1 VTDTQQLLRF
11 GTFELNLSTQELRK
25 SGTLIKLSPQPL
37 KLLAMLAQRS
47 GQVVTR
53 EEIQQSLWG
62 SDTYVDF
69 EQGMNHC
76 VKQIRNALSDS
87 ADTPLYV
94 ETVPRRGYRFLAP
107 VVSKTIA
114 APPPRVVESQ
124 SGLKTRPSLPTP
136 PAPIAQPATAAQ
148 DLAPVAATARSTPP
162 EPTTVI
168 EPKSTVPAMAEI
180 PERKVTPP
188 ASRRLWTWVGV
199 AAVVLIGFLA
209 LASYWRARKAAAV
222 LTEKDNIVVAE
233 FDNTTGEPLFDNA
246 LKQALIVQLE
256 QSPFLNIL
264 SDQRVSEELR
274 FMGMP
279 GDVRLS
285 ADVARQVCQ
294 RTGSKAMMTGS
305 ISGLGGHYIIRLNSI
320 DCATGDSLAG
330 EQADADSRE
339 RVLRALGAASRRMRE
354 KLGESLAS
362 LQKYD
367 TPIEQAT
374 TPSLEALKAYSLGIR
389 MGNSQGYA
397 AAVPYFKSA
406 IDLDPNFAMAYARL
420 GTEYYNLNQPTLA
433 AQYTSKAYQL
443 RDRTSMREKL
453 YITSHYHD
461 LVSGD
466 ADQTIAA
473 YQLLQQAYPREPAS
487 YMNLNSWYNATGKY
501 DEALAQ
507 AQQALQLDPDN
518 VVNYNNLALTYVDL
532 DRLDDAQHVLD
543 QAQARKLAD
552 PALLADVYEVAF
564 LRGDSAVM
572 AHCVAAG
579 AGKPG
584 IEDQMFAL
592 QSDTEAYFGRLNKAR
607 AMTQSA
613 HDSATRAGSPE
624 TAALWRLTGAL
635 HEAELGDA
643 SRARTEANAAL
654 AASPGKNVEIL
665 AALVLARSG
674 DLARATSLAEQLVKQ
689 YPADTLVNDY
699 WVASVRAAI
708 ALQQKNPAAAVE
720 ALQTAAPYE
729 TGSPSPGIS
738 FYPVYLRG
746 VAYLQQGEAS
756 QAAGEFQKMQK
767 HRGIVLNLSTAALAK
782 LQLAR
787 AQAMAAEGAAAG
799 KSYEEFLALW
809 KDADPDLPVL
819 KQAKAE
825 YAKLQ

>member
-1 VTDTQQLLRF
+1 
-11 GTFELNLSTQELRK
+11 
-25 SGTLIKLSPQPL
+25 
-37 KLLAMLAQRS
+37 MLAQRS

-87 ADTPLYV
+87 ADTPLYI

-124 SGLKTRPSLPTP
+124 SGLQTRPAIPTP
-136 PAPIAQPATAAQ
+136 TTSPQTARPATVAQ
-148 DLAPVAATARSTPP
+148 TAAPVTAPVEKPQP
-162 EPTTVI
+162 ELAISV
-168 EPKSTVPAMAEI
+168 EPRPVEPVAGEI
-180 PERKVTPP
+180 PERRVSSFRWIL
-188 ASRRLWTWVGV
+188 AGGAV
-199 AAVVLIGFLA
+199 VVLIAVIAVAF
-209 LASYWRARKAAAV
+209 YWHARRGAV
-222 LTEKDNIVVAE
+222 LTEKDSIVVAE
-233 FDNTTGEPLFDNA
+233 FDNTTGEPVFDNA

-264 SDQRVSEELR
+264 SDQRISEELR

-294 RTGSKAMMTGS
+294 RTGSKVMLTGS

-320 DCATGDSLAG
+320 DCATGDSLAS
-330 EQADADSRE
+330 EQADADSRD
-339 RVLRALGAASRRMRE
+339 RVLKALGAATKRMRE

-374 TPSLEALKAYSLGIR
+374 TPSLDALKGYSLGVK

-433 AQYTSKAYQL
+433 AQYTTKAYQL
-443 RDRTSMREKL
+443 RDRTSTREKL

-487 YMNLNSWYNATGKY
+487 YMNLNSWYLATGKY
-501 DEALAQ
+501 EDALAQ
-507 AQQALQLDPDN
+507 AQQALQLDLAN
-518 VVNYNNLALTYVDL
+518 VVNYNNLALTYIDL
-532 DRLDDAQHVLD
+532 NRVDDAQHVLD
-543 QAQARKLAD
+543 QAQVRKLAD

-564 LRGDSAVM
+564 LRGDTAAM
-572 AHCVAAG
+572 ERAVAA
-579 AGKPG
+579 ATGKPG
-584 IEDQMFAL
+584 IEDQLFAL
-592 QSDTEAYFGRLNKAR
+592 QSDTDAYFGRLNKAR

-613 HDSATRAGSPE
+613 HDSATHAGSNE
-624 TAALWRLTGAL
+624 TAALWQLTGAL
-635 HEAELGDA
+635 HEAELGDPQ
-643 SRARTEANAAL
+643 RGRREATAAL

-674 DLARATSLAEQLVKQ
+674 DAVRAANLAEQLVKQ
-689 YPADTLVNDY
+689 YPADTLVRDY
-699 WVASVRAAI
+699 WVASIRAGI
-708 ALQQKNPAAAVE
+708 AVQQKNPAAALE
-720 ALQTAAPYE
+720 ALQSAVPYE

-746 VAYLQQGEAS
+746 LAYLQQGEAS
-756 QAAGEFQKMQK
+756 QANAEFQKMLK
-767 HRGIVLNLSTAALAK
+767 HPGIILNLSTAALAK
-782 LQLAR
+782 LQSAR
-787 AQAMAAEGAAAG
+787 AQAMGGDHTNAR

-825 YAKLQ
+825 YAKVQ